1 MYGCALAGVEGTH
14 PTHSHSQHT
23 PFRKHFAFLAKTK
36 KPTKNKIQSGVGK
49 GLEDDVKNPTPEG
62 SDTDKFN
69 EKPLNK
75 VWKLN
80 EVKVSGI
87 RRHNR

>member
-1 MYGCALAGVEGTH
+1 M
-14 PTHSHSQHT
+14 
-23 PFRKHFAFLAKTK
+23 
-36 KPTKNKIQSGVGK
+36 
-49 GLEDDVKNPTPEG
+49 EDDGKNPTPEG
-62 SDTDKFN
+62 SDTDKFY